1 MEAEARRRPA
11 EAAVQAL
18 GAAVAEV
25 ARRLPDVVL
34 YVFAAVGLVL
44 DVWLF
49 GFAG

>member
-1 MEAEARRRPA
+1 MEAGARRRPA
-11 EAAVQAL
+11 EAAIQAL

-25 ARRLPDVVL
+25 ARRLPDGVL
-34 YVFAAVGLVL
+34 YVFAAIGLVL

>member
-1 MEAEARRRPA
+1 MAAEAPRRPV
-11 EAAVQAL
+11 EAAAQAL

-25 ARRLPDVVL
+25 ARRLPSAAL
-34 YVFAAVGLVL
+34 YVLAAIGLVL